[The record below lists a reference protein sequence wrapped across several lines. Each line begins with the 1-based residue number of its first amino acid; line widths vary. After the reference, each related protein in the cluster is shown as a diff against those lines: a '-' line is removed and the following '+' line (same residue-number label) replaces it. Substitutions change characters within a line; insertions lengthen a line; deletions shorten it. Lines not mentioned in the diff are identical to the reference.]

1 MKRTTIFADEETLSA
16 LQRLAKEEG
25 VSLAEIIRKA
35 LEAFLAQHRSSR
47 PPLSIVGIGRSGRDD
62 VAERAEELLLRA
74 LRLSE
79 EGSGR

>member
-16 LQRLAKEEG
+16 LQSLAKEEG
-25 VSLAEIIRKA
+25 VSLAEIIRQA
-35 LEAFLAQHRSSR
+35 LEAFLTQRRSSR

-74 LRLSE
+74 MRSS